1 MQEENRRVNK
11 LNDSLINLLSDNF
24 VKVDSGTISV
34 QDAVTLD
41 TSSSTRRFL
50 WRSAEVLYATV
61 SSDKNYLQINRG
73 SQQGIAEDMGVFSSN
88 GGLVGKVI
96 SVGNNFSEVMSLLN
110 VMNKLSVQMKRT
122 GSSGML
128 SWDGKSTQ
136 ELILNNIPKT
146 DSVRKG
152 DTIITGNYSLS
163 FPPGKMVGTV
173 TKVLK
178 DKASNFLILIIKPTA
193 NLTSMQQVLIV
204 ENLSINDQKLLE
216 KQTQEMVDKKG
227 DKK

>member
-1 MQEENRRVNK
+1 MHNIFLFIRRFSVFILFVILQILCLYFLFAYNRSHHAKGLGIAGGITSYFNKKYNTLEDFFTMQEENRRVNK

-88 GGLVGKVI
+88 GGLGGK
-96 SVGNNFSEVMSLLN
+96 
-110 VMNKLSVQMKRT
+110 
-122 GSSGML
+122 GM
-128 SWDGKSTQ
+128 
-136 ELILNNIPKT
+136 
-146 DSVRKG
+146 
-152 DTIITGNYSLS
+152 
-163 FPPGKMVGTV
+163 
-173 TKVLK
+173 
-178 DKASNFLILIIKPTA
+178 
-193 NLTSMQQVLIV
+193 
-204 ENLSINDQKLLE
+204 
-216 KQTQEMVDKKG
+216 
-227 DKK
+227 